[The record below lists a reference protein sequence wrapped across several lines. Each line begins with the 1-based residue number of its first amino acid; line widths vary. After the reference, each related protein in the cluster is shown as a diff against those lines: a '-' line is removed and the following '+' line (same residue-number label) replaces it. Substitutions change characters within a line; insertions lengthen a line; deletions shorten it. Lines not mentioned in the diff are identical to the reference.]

1 MRIGL
6 KTSAGVLFLV
16 VNFAAA
22 APLSELERQRL
33 VAHMQMTESWL
44 ADEVAGLSKEQLRFH
59 PARGAWSI
67 LEVVEHLVISEPIYW
82 QDFQRAMKTPP
93 SRFKSNAGDDDILW
107 YGIDRTRR
115 EKAIPSEDVKGQLQ
129 DLSAGLKALRELRAA
144 MLRYVRSTRDDLRS
158 RIVPRQGCDAYQWLL
173 LITSHCQRHI
183 LQIREIKSNPGFPKN
198 QLPAARP

>member
-1 MRIGL
+1 MRIRP
-6 KTSAGVLFLV
+6 KISAGVLFLA

-44 ADEVAGLSKEQLRFH
+44 ADEVAGLSEEQLRFH

-129 DLSAGLKALRELRAA
+129 DLSAGLKALRELRAE
-144 MLRYVRSTRDDLRS
+144 MLRYVRSTSDDLRS

-198 QLPAARP
+198 QRPAARL